1 MWYNDPVTNM
11 FKFTKITYTMTP
23 PSLGDGAGR
32 IVEIC
37 FSRSAKKATS
47 GQGTMV
53 RHYIGDVDGC
63 EIMSETILER
73 DGKILHSDWS

>member
-1 MWYNDPVTNM
+1 MTNM
-11 FKFTKITYTMTP
+11 FKYTKIIYTMTP
-23 PSLGDGAGR
+23 PSLGDGVGR

-47 GQGTMV
+47 GKGTMV

-73 DGKILHSDWS
+73 DGKVLASSWA